1 MLKKK
6 SSQSMAIKLQSF
18 DHRILDHSVRD
29 IVLTAK
35 RTGAVI
41 KGPVPL
47 PTRKVRYVV
56 NRSPHIDKTSREQYE
71 IRTSKR
77 LVNITECPT
86 QTVEALMQLEL
97 PAGVDVKIKVAVS

>member
-6 SSQSMAIKLQSF
+6 SDQSMAIRLQSF
-18 DHRILDHSVRD
+18 DNRVLDHSVRE
-29 IVLTAK
+29 IVFAAK

-47 PTRKVRYVV
+47 PSKIERYTVL
-56 NRSPHIDKTSREQYE
+56 RSPHIDKTSREQFE

-77 LVNITECPT
+77 LINIVECPT

-97 PAGVDVKIKVAVS
+97 PAGVDVKIKLMS

>member
-6 SSQSMAIKLQSF
+6 SDQSMAIRLQSF
-18 DHRILDHSVRD
+18 DNRVLDHSVRE
-29 IVLTAK
+29 IVFAAK

-47 PTRKVRYVV
+47 PSKIERYTVL
-56 NRSPHIDKTSREQYE
+56 RSPHIDKTSREQYE

-77 LVNITECPT
+77 LINIVECPT

-97 PAGVDVKIKVAVS
+97 PAGVDVKIKLMS

>member
-1 MLKKK
+1 
-6 SSQSMAIKLQSF
+6 MAIRLQSF
-18 DHRILDHSVRD
+18 DNRVLDHSVRE
-29 IVLTAK
+29 IVFAAK

-47 PTRKVRYVV
+47 PSKIERYTVL
-56 NRSPHIDKTSREQYE
+56 RSPHIDKTSREQFE

-77 LVNITECPT
+77 LINIVECPT

-97 PAGVDVKIKVAVS
+97 PAGVDVKIKLMS